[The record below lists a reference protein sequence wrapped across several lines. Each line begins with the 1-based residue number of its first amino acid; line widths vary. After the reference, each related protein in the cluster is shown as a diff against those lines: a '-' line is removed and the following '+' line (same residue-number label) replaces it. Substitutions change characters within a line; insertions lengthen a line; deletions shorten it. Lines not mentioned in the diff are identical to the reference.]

1 MGIEEKNKILNE
13 EIKGKLGKIEKV
25 RKRKQRRNLVEEEV
39 DQKIGM
45 DTDDGN
51 ARKDNMINNNVALEE
66 ERKRT
71 EIEEERL
78 EETKAAI
85 EPVGERGSIL
95 DGVISRLEEEQV
107 QGEGTVIENETEID
121 TELEAEAEI
130 DTMPNIKVYP
140 KCYIVDPRD
149 SMSLDLISFDRI
161 HPTWEGSVVLANLI
175 FDEAE
180 TIISYYNLIILW

>member
-85 EPVGERGSIL
+85 EPIGERGSIL

-107 QGEGTVIENETEID
+107 EG
-121 TELEAEAEI
+121 EAEI

-180 TIISYYNLIILW
+180 TNNILL